1 MIPFF
6 LGTKVNFVSNY
17 SSTKMKKYF
26 LTFALFIVALI
37 AFSGNNTDSE
47 KNNTRLISGKVIDKI
62 SGEEIAGAEIK
73 LGDKTIY
80 TDLNGNFTTNININK
95 PELIVKYISYN
106 DSKVTVDTFS
116 YNSLVIELAS
126 E

>member
-1 MIPFF
+1 
-6 LGTKVNFVSNY
+6 
-17 SSTKMKKYF
+17 MKKYF
-26 LTFALFIVALI
+26 LTFVLFIVALI
-37 AFSGNNTDSE
+37 AFAGNTTDNEKSE
-47 KNNTRLISGKVIDKI
+47 TRLISGKVIDKI

-73 LGDKTIY
+73 LGDKIIY
-80 TDLNGNFTTNININK
+80 TDLNGNFTTNINVNK

-106 DSKVTVDTFS
+106 DTKVTVDTFS